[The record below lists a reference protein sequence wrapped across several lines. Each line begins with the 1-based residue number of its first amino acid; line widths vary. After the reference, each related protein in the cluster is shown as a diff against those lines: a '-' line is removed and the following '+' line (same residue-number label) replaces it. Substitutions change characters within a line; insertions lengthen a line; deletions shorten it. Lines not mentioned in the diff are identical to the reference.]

1 MNSYADQPGSS
12 DAKIETS
19 KMVGLVP
26 SNNTMGIV
34 LDCSLEDE
42 HYPITLPEY
51 KTIVKS
57 ESGVPPVDSEV
68 NPVENGTGY
77 PDTVPTIIRPGY
89 APDHLD
95 HMCPGWGHTMAT
107 CGEIR
112 SVVVCPNNPAHMF
125 MPVPVSCG
133 KSQCPVC
140 NRRWMSRATKRI
152 VSRIRGYRRA
162 NHIKNVPRHIS
173 ISPPSGRFPTGT
185 HEERVEGLQRLVMAT
200 NNLTDELG
208 IDAAVIF
215 VHCYRIRHSKAK
227 ELNDAA
233 SKDRSKPNRYTY
245 ALNQQ
250 NWEEYLIWSP
260 HVHMLAFGYLE
271 NASEF
276 HAKTGWV
283 YRNHGARR
291 GKDLEK
297 TIFYLLTH
305 AWVRG
310 ENNKA
315 VRAVRYWRG
324 MSTRNLACVTTTEK
338 QEIICP
344 VCCAVLRTVRVET
357 QSLTQIRNTGDHSGD
372 PPLYRKVEHRK
383 YWNRSD
389 GNPEILAGMPDQI

>member
-34 LDCSLEDE
+34 LDCSLEGE

-89 APDHLD
+89 ALD
-95 HMCPGWGHTMAT
+95 HMNPGWSQAMAI
-107 CGEIR
+107 CGEVR
-112 SVVVCPNNPAHMF
+112 SVVVCPEDPAHVF
-125 MPVPVSCG
+125 IRRPTSCG
-133 KSQCPVC
+133 KSRCPIC
-140 NRRWMSRATKRI
+140 CRYWMLRATTRA

-162 NHIKNVPRHIS
+162 NHIKGEPRHITV
-173 ISPPSGRFPTGT
+173 SPPPGRFSPADSL
-185 HEERVEGLQRLVMAT
+185 EERVEEMQRLLRESNDLMDA
-200 NNLTDELG
+200 LG
-208 IDAAVIF
+208 IDGAAIIP
-215 VHCYRIRHSKAK
+215 HCYRIRREKAQ
-227 ELNDAA
+227 EINDAV
-233 SKDRSKPNRYTY
+233 SKDPNKPNRYTY
-245 ALNQQ
+245 ALSQP
-250 NWEEYLIWSP
+250 NWEDYVVWSP
-260 HVHMLAFGYLE
+260 HVHMLGFGYLM
-271 NASEF
+271 NAAEF

-283 YRNHGARR
+283 YKNHGAR
-291 GKDLEK
+291 GGQSLEK

-305 AWVRG
+305 AWIRG
-310 ENNKA
+310 KDDKA

-324 MSTRNLACVTTTEK
+324 MSTRNLACVLTIEK
-338 QEIICP
+338 VAVICP

-357 QSLTQIRNTGDHSGD
+357 QSLIQIRNTGDHSGD